1 MTRDDGPPEDEVPGA
16 ERHVPDER
24 ARAAEPNVLDTDA
37 HAGRTW
43 PGAPDQHRAR
53 GTQSDVQDEYTPPE
67 DLIAEFS
74 RQCTRDVT
82 EAVCRYA
89 ARLLSGAR
97 KVSATDYHAQELAQ
111 DAVDD
116 TLEGRA
122 PWDPAARPL
131 KRHLYNVVKRKIS
144 ANRERAERLPHVSFD
159 VVSAEGHSSLRDE
172 LERAMRARR
181 PDERA
186 AEYARGVTSEL
197 RQRASGDADVL
208 ALIQAKADERTSRA
222 DAMEV
227 TGFSE
232 QRYRAALR
240 RLNRIADE
248 LGIEL
253 HLTRNGKGR
262 T

>member
-1 MTRDDGPPEDEVPGA
+1 MTRDDGPPEDEVPGGA
-16 ERHVPDER
+16 QRASDEH
-24 ARAAEPNVLDTDA
+24 ARPVASAAGDDDA
-37 HAGRTW
+37 HAGLSQ
-43 PGAPDQHRAR
+43 PYAPDQPRAR
-53 GTQSDVQDEYTPPE
+53 GTQSDAQDEHTPSE
-67 DLIAEFS
+67 AFLDEFT
-74 RQCTRDVT
+74 RQCTREVM

-97 KVSATDYHAQELAQ
+97 NVSATDYHAQELTQ

-116 TLEGRA
+116 TLEHRV
-122 PWDPAARPL
+122 PWDFANRPL

-159 VVSAEGHSSLRDE
+159 AITAEGHSPLRDE

-181 PDERA
+181 TDERSA
-186 AEYARGVTSEL
+186 AHARDATLEL
-197 RQRASGDADVL
+197 CRRATGDADVL
-208 ALIQAKADERTSRA
+208 ALIAAKADERTSRA

-227 TGFSE
+227 TRFSK

-240 RLNRIADE
+240 RLKRIADK

-253 HLTRNGKGR
+253 HLIRNGKGR